1 MPQASSHPPKTMSH
15 LPSSLEDLEMAER
28 RLIFHSTGGNRE
40 NGERKPALFSLF
52 PPVRVLKKTKLIRYE
67 CRDDLHHSEA

>member
-15 LPSSLEDLEMAER
+15 LPSSPEDLEMAER

-52 PPVRVLKKTKLIRYE
+52 SSCSSSQKKQTNTLRMPG
-67 CRDDLHHSEA
+67 